1 MMVEIGTT
9 IRIHRARSADSEAQ
23 SLSLDPRISMGIFFW
38 GGGGGG
44 IFNMLRP
51 KILVH
56 EASSPGRI

>member
-23 SLSLDPRISMGIFFW
+23 SLLLDPRISMGIL